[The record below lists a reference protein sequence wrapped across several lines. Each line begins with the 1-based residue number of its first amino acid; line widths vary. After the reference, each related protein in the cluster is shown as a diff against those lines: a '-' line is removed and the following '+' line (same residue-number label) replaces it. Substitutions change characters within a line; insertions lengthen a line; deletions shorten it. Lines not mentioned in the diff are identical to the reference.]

1 VLLIDTSFTVFNEID
16 ILLIGALLT
25 SAKVGFFSAPMRLV
39 TFLYYPSYAL
49 AVGTAPRVAAAAG
62 QRISSETY
70 HTVMRAGILLQA
82 GIAAAVVVWAT
93 PIVHLL
99 LDARF
104 APSADVLRLL
114 GPLVFLTGIGAL
126 TSMSVN
132 YLGEA
137 RRRVPI
143 AIGTAL
149 VNAAI
154 DLVLLPRIGVIGAA
168 IGTDIAYTL
177 YVIGHLWICTT
188 LLDLDLS
195 GLSLTLVRAL
205 FASVVMGV
213 VLALFGT
220 RTLTPLEWVAGVA
233 TGIIVYAAV
242 LFLTREL
249 TRKDLSAAGTVLRG
263 LRQRGEITQAPGP
276 A

>member
-1 VLLIDTSFTVFNEID
+1 
-16 ILLIGALLT
+16 
-25 SAKVGFFSAPMRLV
+25 
-39 TFLYYPSYAL
+39 
-49 AVGTAPRVAAAAG
+49 
-62 QRISSETY
+62 
-70 HTVMRAGILLQA
+70 MRAGILLQA

-195 GLSLTLVRAL
+195 GLALTLVRAM
-205 FASVVMGV
+205 FASVVMGA

-220 RTLTPLEWVAGVA
+220 RTLSPLEWVAGVA
-233 TGIIVYAAV
+233 TGIVVYGVV
-242 LFLTREL
+242 LLLTREL
-249 TRKDLSAAGTVLRG
+249 TMKDLSAAKAVLRG
-263 LRQRGEITQAPGP
+263 LRQRGDVNQAPGP
-276 A
+276 V